1 MQDAPT
7 KVWHT
12 VVEKVIAL
20 VGKRNVVHNSVNTS
34 ISFGLLITI
43 VGGSFYYVYAT
54 DSKDPWMGITAGA
67 IISVDAP
74 KELELGQDQGFLILT
89 VAPLSPA
96 DRAGLRGGDP
106 ERSVTID
113 GRQVPIGG
121 DIIHSME
128 DRQINQREDIC
139 AVLAQKQV
147 GDSIKLE
154 VSRDGS
160 RFEANLVLG
169 EMPASANSFC

>member
-1 MQDAPT
+1 
-7 KVWHT
+7 
-12 VVEKVIAL
+12 
-20 VGKRNVVHNSVNTS
+20 VHNSVNTT

-54 DSKDPWMGITAGA
+54 DPKDPWMGITAGA
-67 IISVDAP
+67 IISSDAP
-74 KELELGQDQGFLILT
+74 KELELDQDRGYLILT
-89 VAPLSPA
+89 IAPSSPA

-113 GRQVPIGG
+113 GRQIPVGG
-121 DIIHSME
+121 DIILSMDE
-128 DRQINQREDIC
+128 RQINQREDIC
-139 AVLAQKQV
+139 AVLAQKQT
-147 GDSIKLE
+147 GDSVKLE

-160 RFEANLVLG
+160 PFEANLILG